1 MKFRLLLLLTVCL
14 FFITSCNESKE
25 QQLMRTLKEWEQK
38 EILFPLDIKLSTV
51 KDGETKF
58 TFPVSNYKVLIYVD
72 SIGGISCKLK
82 MDKWLEFMSQINSV
96 SSDTVPFLFF
106 FHPRSEQEIRALL
119 KVHKIDFPFCIDMND
134 KMNKLNN
141 FPDDLTLQTFLLDKN
156 NRVKIVGNPIYNL
169 KLKKLYLR
177 TVAGREVKDEYNIKQ
192 TKISCSTKEIN
203 MGHFYYQQQQQRELV
218 IRNIG
223 QVPLVIN
230 DIITSCGC
238 TTVDYP
244 KEPILPGKDAILC
257 VNYQAEQ
264 PEHFNKTISIY
275 CNVAS
280 SPVIVRL
287 KGNAEK

>member
-1 MKFRLLLLLTVCL
+1 
-14 FFITSCNESKE
+14 
-25 QQLMRTLKEWEQK
+25 
-38 EILFPLDIKLSTV
+38 
-51 KDGETKF
+51 
-58 TFPVSNYKVLIYVD
+58 
-72 SIGGISCKLK
+72 
-82 MDKWLEFMSQINSV
+82 
-96 SSDTVPFLFF
+96 
-106 FHPRSEQEIRALL
+106 
-119 KVHKIDFPFCIDMND
+119 
-134 KMNKLNN
+134 MNKLNN

>member
-1 MKFRLLLLLTVCL
+1 
-14 FFITSCNESKE
+14 
-25 QQLMRTLKEWEQK
+25 MRTLKEWEQK

-72 SIGGISCKLK
+72 SMGCISCKLK

-244 KEPILPGKDAILC
+244 KEPILPSKDAILC

>member
-72 SIGGISCKLK
+72 SMGCISCKLK

-119 KVHKIDFPFCIDMND
+119 
-134 KMNKLNN
+134 
-141 FPDDLTLQTFLLDKN
+141 
-156 NRVKIVGNPIYNL
+156 
-169 KLKKLYLR
+169 
-177 TVAGREVKDEYNIKQ
+177 
-192 TKISCSTKEIN
+192 
-203 MGHFYYQQQQQRELV
+203 
-218 IRNIG
+218 
-223 QVPLVIN
+223 
-230 DIITSCGC
+230 
-238 TTVDYP
+238 
-244 KEPILPGKDAILC
+244 
-257 VNYQAEQ
+257 
-264 PEHFNKTISIY
+264 
-275 CNVAS
+275 
-280 SPVIVRL
+280 
-287 KGNAEK
+287 

>member
-72 SIGGISCKLK
+72 SMGCISCKLK

-177 TVAGREVKDEYNIKQ
+177 TVARRFLLFCRKKSASEAALKAVCGAARFSSAYRRVNAANCPPRAD
-192 TKISCSTKEIN
+192 
-203 MGHFYYQQQQQRELV
+203 
-218 IRNIG
+218 RNRYS
-223 QVPLVIN
+223 Q
-230 DIITSCGC
+230 GC
-238 TTVDYP
+238 DLA
-244 KEPILPGKDAILC
+244 KLKKFENLP
-257 VNYQAEQ
+257 
-264 PEHFNKTISIY
+264 
-275 CNVAS
+275 
-280 SPVIVRL
+280 
-287 KGNAEK
+287 